1 VFDLESILTAA
12 AKERALLN
20 EEVANVIENIGPMVF
35 VTVITLCIRLSF
47 IIFLNFSATFGM
59 ITGTATFSTSLLFMY
74 ARAVTKVI
82 LLVRVSNSGQ
92 RLKDEV
98 LSKQMSLIITYS
110 LISIIDFE
118 RREPL
123 R

>member
-1 VFDLESILTAA
+1 VFDLESILTAV

-20 EEVANVIENIGPMVF
+20 EEVANVIGNIGPMVF
-35 VTVITLCIRLSF
+35 LTVITLCIRLSF
-47 IIFLNFSATFGM
+47 ITFLNFSATFGM
-59 ITGTATFSTSLLFMY
+59 ITRTATFSTSLLFMY

-98 LSKQMSLIITYS
+98 FSKQMSLIITYS

-118 RREPL
+118 RGAPL